1 MPMKDEAM
9 KDETTTL
16 ALDFPNGLPRMPAFD
31 PGCRRA
37 PDRGIVDKIQRRCRS
52 CQIHF

>member
-37 PDRGIVDKIQRRCRS
+37 IRCTYWT
-52 CQIHF
+52 CFIGAPNAAK